1 MRLSFGFGAGRKGD
15 TGYGVF
21 LLVGARSGDDQA
33 AATSFALHQVR
44 NGMRVVEDRSQC
56 QLPLPHDAR
65 LRVETI
71 LRLPEFRIPS

>member
-1 MRLSFGFGAGRKGD
+1 MCLPFGFGAGRKGG

-21 LLVGARSGDDQA
+21 LFVGARNGDDQA

-44 NGMRVVEDRSQC
+44 NGMRVVEDC

-65 LRVETI
+65 LRIETI